1 MSARTLARAR
11 NTLVLL
17 ALVAAVATLAA
28 VLASVSVVA
37 CGGCLVVVACA
48 LAGALALDDARGLR

>member
-1 MSARTLARAR
+1 MSAC
-11 NTLVLL
+11 
-17 ALVAAVATLAA
+17 TLAA
-28 VLASVSVVA
+28 VLAGVSVVA